1 MPDNESPLLQ
11 ALKGNKAG
19 PSLSS
24 PEDLLTFILTHFD
37 LTPKEQESSENEPM
51 DVQTQESHVP

>member
-1 MPDNESPLLQ
+1 MNDESPLVQ
-11 ALKGNKAG
+11 ALKNKAQTNS
-19 PSLSS
+19 SLSS

-37 LTPKEQESSENEPM
+37 LTPKEEEPNEPM